1 LRLVADATAR
11 RAPAGPPRTN
21 LTAGLALM
29 LAAMVVLPVMD
40 GLAKHLQDAYPV
52 GQVVWARYTF
62 HLLTMLPVVLWRFGP
77 RSLWPDRIGE
87 QVLRGGL
94 LLAATVLFF
103 AAIGSIPLADA
114 LALFFIS
121 PLVVT
126 LLATLVLREPVGPRR
141 MVAVA
146 VGFLGVLAVVR
157 PGGAVFGP
165 AALLALGAGTMH
177 GLYMLVTRRL
187 AGSAPPLVTLAYT
200 AMLGALVTSAVV
212 GAWWVPPA
220 PADLALMV
228 AMGALGATGH
238 FLIIKAFDYA
248 PAAWLAPIGYAEIVT
263 TTGVGWIGFGD
274 FPDAWTWLG
283 IVVIVGSGLFIS
295 LLERRTYRTLRPG
308 G

>member
-1 LRLVADATAR
+1 MAAARAR
-11 RAPAGPPRTN
+11 RASAGPPRTN
-21 LTAGLALM
+21 LAAGLALM
-29 LAAMVVLPVMD
+29 LAAMVVLPLMD

-62 HLLTMLPVVLWRFGP
+62 HLLAMLPVVLVRFGA
-77 RSLWPDRIGE
+77 RSLWPERVGE

-103 AAIGSIPLADA
+103 AAIGRIPLADA

-141 MVAVA
+141 MAAVA
-146 VGFLGVLAVVR
+146 IGFLGVLAVVR
-157 PGGAVFGP
+157 PGGGVFGP
-165 AALLALGAGTMH
+165 AAVLALGAGTMH

-200 AMLGALVTSAVV
+200 AMLGALVTSALV
-212 GAWWVPPA
+212 GLWWLPPA

-248 PAAWLAPIGYAEIVT
+248 PAAWLAPIGYAEIVA
-263 TTGVGWIGFGD
+263 TTGVGWVGFGD
-274 FPDAWTWLG
+274 FPDPWTWLG
-283 IVVIVGSGLFIS
+283 ILVIVGSGLFIS
-295 LLERRTYRTLRPG
+295 LLERRTYRSLRPG